1 MESRPDSAPLLEVI
15 DLVKDYGSGNVLK
28 QMNLTLDRGE
38 VRALMGVNGAGKST
52 LVKILGGVVQ
62 PTTGALRLEGDEYH
76 PQNPSEGSA
85 AGVAIVHQELSLVP
99 GLTVAENITLGQ
111 WPMRSVGPFH
121 VVSVKAMRARA
132 KRALEKL
139 GEEIPLGLKVSSLS
153 PAKQQ
158 LVEIAKALLSDPKV
172 LILDE
177 PTSSLAAHE
186 ADQLLA
192 TVRRLAGGG
201 VAIIYVS
208 HRMDEIPRVADTVTV
223 MRDGREVATD
233 AIDSM
238 GTGRIA
244 ELMLGAEVAS
254 RPEAAEV
261 SLGAT
266 VLEVEGLSRPG
277 AIDNATFSVRA
288 GEVVGIVGLMGA
300 GRTEI
305 LRAIFGLDPAEGTVT
320 VHGKTMQRR
329 TPRSMIAA
337 GVGFTPEDR
346 KGQGLVLGLPVT
358 ENLVMTCYDLIRGR
372 LGTLSRRKQAEL
384 TRRSIAEQSIA
395 TPTGSTVAGRLS
407 GGNQQKIVI
416 GKWVNRGADI
426 LLMDEPTRGVDV
438 HAKSQTYDAITARA
452 RAGAAVVFVSSEVE
466 EVFLVCQRVLIVR
479 AGRIVA
485 ERQIEDTTA
494 REVLALSMKEVN
506 AA

>member
-1 MESRPDSAPLLEVI
+1 MDSRPDSAPLLEVM

-62 PTTGALRLEGDEYH
+62 PTAGSLRLEQREYR
-76 PQNPSEGSA
+76 PQNPGEGSA

-111 WPMRSVGPFH
+111 WPMRSFGPLR
-121 VVSVKAMRARA
+121 VVSVKTMRARA
-132 KRALEKL
+132 ERALAKL
-139 GEEIPLGLKVSSLS
+139 GEEIPLGRKVGSLS

-158 LVEIAKALLSDPKV
+158 LVEIAKALLTDPKV

-186 ADQLLA
+186 ASQLLA
-192 TVRRLAGGG
+192 TVRRLAATG
-201 VAIIYVS
+201 VSIIYVS

-233 AIDSM
+233 AIESM
-238 GTGRIA
+238 DTSRIA
-244 ELMLGAEVAS
+244 ELMLGSEVAS

-261 SLGAT
+261 SLGRT
-266 VLEVEGLSRPG
+266 VLEVDGLSRPG
-277 AIDNATFSVRA
+277 VIENATFSVRA
-288 GEVVGIVGLMGA
+288 GEVVGVVGLMGA

-305 LRAIFGLDPAEGTVT
+305 LRAIFGLDPAEGSVT
-320 VHGKTMQRR
+320 VHGQLMSHR

-358 ENLVMTCYDLIRGR
+358 ENLVMTCYDLIRSR
-372 LGTLSRRKQAEL
+372 LGTLSRGKQAEMA
-384 TRRSIAEQSIA
+384 RRSIAAQGINTPSA
-395 TPTGSTVAGRLS
+395 TTVAGRLS

-416 GKWVNRGADI
+416 GKWINRGADI

-479 AGRIVA
+479 AGRVVA
-485 ERQIEDTTA
+485 ERRIEDTTA
-494 REVLALSMKEVN
+494 QEVLALSMKEVN

>member
-1 MESRPDSAPLLEVI
+1 MESEQDPAPLLEVMN
-15 DLVKDYGSGNVLK
+15 LVKDYGSGNVLK
-28 QMNLTLDRGE
+28 QMNLELHRGE

-62 PTTGALRLEGDEYH
+62 ATAGTLRLEGAPYE
-76 PQNPSEGSA
+76 PQNPGEGSA

-111 WPMRSVGPFH
+111 WPMRSFGPLR
-121 VVSVKAMRARA
+121 VVSVKEMRPRA
-132 KRALEKL
+132 QRALEKL
-139 GEEIPLGLKVSSLS
+139 GEAIPLGLKVSSLS

-158 LVEIAKALLSDPKV
+158 LVEIAKALLTDPKV

-186 ADQLLA
+186 ASQLLA
-192 TVRRLAGGG
+192 TVRRLAASG

-223 MRDGREVATD
+223 MRDGGEVATGP
-233 AIDSM
+233 IESM
-238 GTGRIA
+238 DTGRIA

-261 SLGAT
+261 TLGEP

-277 AIDNATFSVRA
+277 VIEDANFSVRA

-300 GRTEI
+300 GRTEM
-305 LRAIFGLDPAEGTVT
+305 LRAIFGLDSSEGSVA
-320 VHGKTMQRR
+320 VHGKTMTHR

-358 ENLVMTCYDLIRGR
+358 ENLVMTCYDLIRSR
-372 LGTLSRRKQAEL
+372 LGTLSRRKQAEMS
-384 TRRSIAEQSIA
+384 RRSIAEQDIN
-395 TPTGSTVAGRLS
+395 TPSVTTPAGRLS

-416 GKWVNRGADI
+416 GKWINRGADV

-485 ERQIEDTTA
+485 ERRIEDTTA
-494 REVLALSMKEVN
+494 QEVLALSMKEVK

>member
-1 MESRPDSAPLLEVI
+1 MESPPDPTPLLEVM

-28 QMNLTLDRGE
+28 QMNLTLRRGE

-62 PTTGALRLEGDEYH
+62 PTAGALRLEGADYH
-76 PQNPSEGSA
+76 PQNPGEGSD

-99 GLTVAENITLGQ
+99 GLSVAENITLGQ
-111 WPMRSVGPFH
+111 WPMRSFGPLS

-132 KRALEKL
+132 QRALEKL

-186 ADQLLA
+186 ANQLLG
-192 TVRRLAGGG
+192 TVRRLATGG
-201 VAIIYVS
+201 VAIVYVS

-233 AIDSM
+233 GIDSM

-261 SLGAT
+261 SLGPK
-266 VLEVEGLSRPG
+266 VLEVDGLSRPG
-277 AIDNATFSVRA
+277 VIENATFSVRA

-305 LRAIFGLDPAEGTVT
+305 LRAIFGLDPAEGSVS
-320 VHGKTMQRR
+320 VHGKAMSHR
-329 TPRSMIAA
+329 TPRSMIGA

-346 KGQGLVLGLPVT
+346 KGQGLVLGLSVT
-358 ENLVMTCYDLIRGR
+358 ENLVMTCYDLIRSR
-372 LGTLSRRKQAEL
+372 FGTLSRGKQAEMA
-384 TRRSIAEQSIA
+384 RHSIAQQGISTPSAA
-395 TPTGSTVAGRLS
+395 TLAGRLS

-416 GKWVNRGADI
+416 GKWINRGADI

-494 REVLALSMKEVN
+494 QEVLALSMKEVN

>member
-1 MESRPDSAPLLEVI
+1 MDAQSDGPPLLEVV
-15 DLVKDYGSGNVLK
+15 DLVKDYGSGPVLK
-28 QMNLTLDRGE
+28 QMNLTLRRGE

-62 PTTGALRLEGDEYH
+62 STAGTLRLEGRDYQ
-76 PQNPSEGSA
+76 PQSPGDGSE
-85 AGVAIVHQELSLVP
+85 AGIAIVHQELSLVP

-111 WPMRSVGPFH
+111 WPMRSYGPLR
-121 VVSVKAMRARA
+121 VVSVKTMRARA
-132 KRALEKL
+132 QFALEKL
-139 GEEIPLGLKVSSLS
+139 GEDIPLGLRVSALS

-158 LVEIAKALLSDPKV
+158 LVEIAKSLLTDPKV

-186 ADQLLA
+186 ANQLLA
-192 TVRRLAGGG
+192 TVRRLAASG

-208 HRMDEIPRVADTVTV
+208 HRMEEIPRVADTVTV

-233 AIDSM
+233 EIASM

-244 ELMLGAEVAS
+244 ELMLGSEVAT
-254 RPEAAEV
+254 RAETARAD
-261 SLGAT
+261 LGEK
-266 VLEVEGLSRPG
+266 VLEVTGLSRPG
-277 AIDNATFSVRA
+277 VIDDATFSVRA

-305 LRAIFGLDPAEGTVT
+305 LRAIFGLDAADGAVR
-320 VHGKTMQRR
+320 VHGREMTRR

-346 KGQGLVLGLPVT
+346 KGQGLVLGLPVA
-358 ENLVMTCYDLIRGR
+358 ENLVMTCYDLIRSR
-372 LGTLSRRKQAEL
+372 FGTLSRRKQTEL
-384 TRRSIAEQSIA
+384 ARRSIAEQGIVTPSAA
-395 TPTGSTVAGRLS
+395 TPAGSLS

-438 HAKSQTYDAITARA
+438 HAKTQAYDAITARA

-466 EVFLVCQRVLIVR
+466 EVFLVCHRVLIVR

-485 ERQIEDTTA
+485 ERRIEDTTA
-494 REVLALSMKEVN
+494 QEVLALSMKEVN

>member
-1 MESRPDSAPLLEVI
+1 MDSRPDSAPLLEVM

-28 QMNLTLDRGE
+28 QMNLTLHRGE

-52 LVKILGGVVQ
+52 LVKILGGVVE
-62 PTTGALRLEGDEYH
+62 PTSGSLRLEGSEYQ
-76 PQNPSEGSA
+76 PQSPAEGSA

-111 WPMRSVGPFH
+111 WPMRSFGPLR
-121 VVSVKAMRARA
+121 VVSAKTMRARA
-132 KRALEKL
+132 ERALEKL
-139 GEEIPLGLKVSSLS
+139 GEEVPLGRRVGSLS

-158 LVEIAKALLSDPKV
+158 LVEIAKALLTDPKV

-177 PTSSLAAHE
+177 PTSSLAVHE
-186 ADQLLA
+186 ASQLLA
-192 TVRRLAGGG
+192 TVRRLAASG

-233 AIDSM
+233 AIEAMDTS
-238 GTGRIA
+238 RIA
-244 ELMLGAEVAS
+244 QLMLGAEVAS
-254 RPEAAEV
+254 RPEAVEV
-261 SLGAT
+261 SLGPT
-266 VLEVEGLSRPG
+266 VLEVDGLSRPG
-277 AIDNATFSVRA
+277 VIENATFSVRA

-300 GRTEI
+300 GRTEL
-305 LRAIFGLDPAEGTVT
+305 LRAIFGLDPAEGSVT
-320 VHGKTMQRR
+320 VHGEVMSHR

-358 ENLVMTCYDLIRGR
+358 ENLVMTCYDLIRSR
-372 LGTLSRRKQAEL
+372 LGTLSRRKQAEMA
-384 TRRSIAEQSIA
+384 RRSIATQGIS
-395 TPTGSTVAGRLS
+395 TPSASTMAGQLS

-416 GKWVNRGADI
+416 GKWINRGADI

-438 HAKSQTYDAITARA
+438 HAKSQTYDAIAARA

-479 AGRIVA
+479 AGHVVA
-485 ERQIEDTTA
+485 ERRIEDTTA
-494 REVLALSMKEVN
+494 QEVLALSMKEVN
-506 AA
+506 AE